1 MSNVDFTLMKK
12 GYIPK
17 IQRGRATLLSK
28 AVLSGRK
35 HSNKQIRLFH
45 YDVEMR
51 SSASPGP
58 LLSLYPRKLPGTKLD
73 RSKQA
78 CAVRLMILDF
88 QI

>member
-58 LLSLYPRKLPGTKLD
+58 SSLVVVAS
-73 RSKQA
+73 SKDTHRNEDSSRHA
-78 CAVRLMILDF
+78 
-88 QI
+88 